1 MTARSFADLR
11 ATSPDGGLCLEALS
25 ADNGNELV
33 RDGALVKGSSYRIF
47 QKNFRYRL
55 MDARNQAPLWQHWQ
69 DRSEGSPVAA
79 WVSNDGYVV
88 VHAHPLSVT
97 DQLLFFTRAGEKAL
111 VVVIAPEGADPGIVP
126 ERAPKR
132 RRDRRHGPRPRVV
145 LWADRHVCVSTAGPI
160 WSQGSLMTF
169 VRDGDATY
177 FSLRAGWGR
186 RLIVDL
192 GAMAPL
198 DEGAAKGVEAAIE
211 AVETERALGV
221 LSEFVAQAEPEASD
235 WRRWR
240 DVEGALAVVIARR
253 PPDAVPLLRRVEA
266 RRGRSSSSASAVL
279 GKGSH
284 CTHRSST
291 RSLARLALRA
301 LGQEPAAGGNYAFVR
316 SDASFPR
323 EGDAEVPTAAPAA
336 AWRVARATPS
346 GASALDVLAT
356 AGPPDFIHKVSRQ
369 VDRYY
374 ASSEL
379 WDYDGPEST
388 TRIVWSIPETSK
400 RSVTEQPRQVVRVV
414 DGPPVWQGD
423 ERLLVILGFQT

>member
-11 ATSPDGGLCLEALS
+11 ATSPDGGLFLEALS
-25 ADNGNELV
+25 ADNGNALG
-33 RDGALVKGSSYRIF
+33 RDGVLVKGSSYGVF
-47 QKNFRYRL
+47 QEKFRYRL
-55 MDARNQAPLWQHWQ
+55 IDARSQAPLWEHWQ
-69 DRSEGSPVAA
+69 DRGEGAPVAV

-88 VHAHPLSVT
+88 VHAHPPGWVT

-111 VVVIAPEGADPGIVP
+111 VVGIEP

-132 RRDRRHGPRPRVV
+132 DRQRERRPRVV
-145 LWADRHVCVSTAGPI
+145 LWADRHVCASTAGPM
-160 WSQGSLMTF
+160 WSQGSLTTF
-169 VRDGDATY
+169 VCDGDATY

-221 LSEFVAQAEPEASD
+221 LSELVAQAEPEATD

-240 DVEGALAVVIARR
+240 DVAGALAVVMARR
-253 PPDAVPLLRRVEA
+253 PPGAVPLLRRVEA
-266 RRGRSSSSASAVL
+266 RRVGSFPSPSAVL

-284 CTHRSST
+284 FMNRSST

-323 EGDAEVPTAAPAA
+323 EGDPEAPTAAPAD

-346 GASALDVLAT
+346 GASPLDVLAT
-356 AGPPDFIHKVSRQ
+356 AGPPDFIHKVSRK

-374 ASSEL
+374 AWSEL

-388 TRIVWSIPETSK
+388 TRIVWSMPETSE
-400 RSVTEQPRQVVRVV
+400 RSVTEQPRQVVQVV
-414 DGPPVWQGD
+414 DEPTAWQGD
-423 ERLLVILGFQT
+423 ERLLMILGFPT